1 MRQRA
6 RRSAERAQDA
16 NASPGSEH
24 PDSVAVIREAMSI
37 CSPRRFV
44 KQKSAATWG
53 LGAQRSLGWTRGGT
67 RSCYCALQRAIIPHQ
82 TPHRTSGGIARLIAS
97 LFFWRETTRREGTK
111 SLSHASP
118 GA

>member
-44 KQKSAATWG
+44 KQKLASTWG
-53 LGAQRSLGWTRGGT
+53 LSLRCVDSRWNTQLLLCATESYNPSLNAAQILGRDCPLN
-67 RSCYCALQRAIIPHQ
+67 SIP
-82 TPHRTSGGIARLIAS
+82 
-97 LFFWRETTRREGTK
+97 LFLEGDYT
-111 SLSHASP
+111 
-118 GA
+118 

>member
-44 KQKSAATWG
+44 KQKLAATWG

-82 TPHRTSGGIARLIAS
+82 TPHRTSGGIARFPKS
-97 LFFWRETTRREGTK
+97 CNGGERGGSGGEGGDNVT
-111 SLSHASP
+111 P
-118 GA
+118 P